1 MGKILIKESDF
12 IKLIETAM
20 DLDIYIQPTSI
31 NTDNGNLDAD
41 DAIEDIIDRLKELL
55 NMLQSGKKVST
66 ELKSSIYKN
75 LDAINKTYSDIK
87 YDV

>member
-31 NTDNGNLDAD
+31 NTDNGNLDTD

-75 LDAINKTYSDIK
+75 LDSINKTYSDIK

>member
-31 NTDNGNLDAD
+31 NTDNGNLDTD

-66 ELKSSIYKN
+66 ELKSGIYKN
-75 LDAINKTYSDIK
+75 LDSINKTYSDIK

>member
-31 NTDNGNLDAD
+31 DTSNGNLDAD

-75 LDAINKTYSDIK
+75 LDSINKTYYDIK